1 MENDKINV
9 LSMPLE
15 KHFPVKN
22 VLEFMKFVLEK
33 VLFFKKVLEM
43 SLNFTFE
50 NP

>member
-22 VLEFMKFVLEK
+22 VLEFMKFALEK
-33 VLFFKKVLEM
+33 VLFLKKVLEM
-43 SLNFTFE
+43 SLKFTFE

>member
-33 VLFFKKVLEM
+33 VLFLKKVLEM
-43 SLNFTFE
+43 SLNSTFE